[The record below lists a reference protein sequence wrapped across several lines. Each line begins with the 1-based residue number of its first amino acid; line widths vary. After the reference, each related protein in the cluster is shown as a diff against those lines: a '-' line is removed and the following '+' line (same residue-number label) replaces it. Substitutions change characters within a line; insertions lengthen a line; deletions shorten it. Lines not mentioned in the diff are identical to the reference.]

1 MLVRLLCIT
10 VFKHAEIAYYFNN
23 SDACLIVY
31 RHYLP
36 LPLKVVKIEVA
47 AMAACH
53 TMPKCNHQLAMC
65 RHLHGIRKQC
75 HWSCTSNVHDPV
87 LSSGF
92 TTSLLN
98 VVNCIQFSVNSS
110 FCFIILFFILIWILF
125 QKQPPHTKKKRLMQ
139 AFCF

>member
-87 LSSGF
+87 LSLGF
-92 TTSLLN
+92 LPPRFLMLFP
-98 VVNCIQFSVNSS
+98 VSVNSS
-110 FCFIILFFILIWILF
+110 FCFIILFFILIISHLQCHF
-125 QKQPPHTKKKRLMQ
+125 RRSTPVSI
-139 AFCF
+139 CN